1 MEENKFDLNTFIGF
15 LLIGG
20 IIVWMTWGGVKQ
32 DVETDAAAVAD
43 SVQSASTPALT
54 PAVAFDSTGRL
65 LGTDPAQSASAV
77 FAATDSVEQTE
88 EAMAL
93 ENDFMRVS
101 FSNLGAI
108 PNSVVLKGFESYRG
122 DPLDLVAGTGLKY
135 AWNFNLNG
143 ANFST
148 AQLPF
153 SLVQSSNNSL
163 TYNLE
168 TTDGRGLQI
177 TYSLGPDDR
186 FITQKI
192 TNRGL
197 LADGTTTEWSMAPQ
211 VLEKSIK
218 NERNNTAIF
227 YRPEADDVESLSLMG
242 SDDEVADHADWI
254 AFKQQ
259 FFATI
264 IERNEGF
271 NSLEVSQI
279 APESESVE
287 TVKEFS
293 AAYATPNAESWS
305 NTWYFLP
312 TQYHLLEEYN
322 KNFEELIPL
331 GWAIFRWVNKWL
343 VIPVFDRFDAW
354 GWNYGIIILVMALLV
369 KLILSPFQ
377 LRSYLSMAKMRV
389 LKPEMDEINAKHED
403 PMKRQQAVMELYRKT
418 GANPLGGCL
427 PMLFQLP
434 FLIALFR
441 FFPASFELRQQSFLW
456 ADDLSSY
463 DSIFSLPFSIPFY
476 GDHVSLFT
484 LLMAL
489 SMFFYTRMNQQMT
502 PSTGDNAMAKQM
514 QVIQYIMPFM
524 MLFWFNTYASGL
536 SYYYFLAN
544 VISFAQQGIIRKFF
558 IDEDE
563 IHRQIQEKKAQ
574 PKKKSKFQDRL
585 DQMMKEQQRQRKGK

>member
-20 IIVWMTWGGVKQ
+20 IIVWMTWGGVQ
-32 DVETDAAAVAD
+32 QEVETDAAIVAD
-43 SVQSASTPALT
+43 TVESASSPAT
-54 PAVAFDSTGRL
+54 TSDAAFDSTGRL
-65 LGTDPAQSASAV
+65 VGTSPGQNASAV
-77 FAATDSVEQTE
+77 FASTDSVDQTVQ
-88 EAMAL
+88 ATTL
-93 ENDFMRVS
+93 ENEFIKVS

-108 PNSVVLKGFESYRG
+108 PNSVVLKGYESYRG
-122 DPLDLVAGTGLKY
+122 DPLDLVAGTGLQY
-135 AWNFNLNG
+135 AWKFNLNG
-143 ANFST
+143 ASFST

-153 SLVQSSNNSL
+153 NLVQSGNGSL

-177 TYSLGPDDR
+177 TYSLGPEDR

-197 LADGTTTEWSMAPQ
+197 LADESTTEWSMAPQ
-211 VLEKSIK
+211 VLEKSLK

-227 YRPEADDVESLSLMG
+227 YRPKADDVESLSLMG

-271 NSLEVSQI
+271 KSLEVNQI

-287 TVKEFS
+287 TVKEF
-293 AAYATPNAESWS
+293 YATYTTPSSESWS

-463 DSIFSLPFSIPFY
+463 DSIVSLPFSIPFY

-514 QVIQYIMPFM
+514 QVIQYIMPFI

-558 IDEDE
+558 IDEEE
-563 IHRQIQEKKAQ
+563 IHRQIQEKKSQ
-574 PKKKSKFQDRL
+574 PKKKSKFQERL

>member
-20 IIVWMTWGGVKQ
+20 IIVWMTWGGIGQ
-32 DVETDAAAVAD
+32 DIATETSGSADTTIVEGPNEEVLPSADNGTVA
-43 SVQSASTPALT
+43 SFSNSAF
-54 PAVAFDSTGRL
+54 V
-65 LGTDPAQSASAV
+65 
-77 FAATDSVEQTE
+77 TDSVLSTDPVV
-88 EAMAL
+88 L
-93 ENDFMRVS
+93 ENDYVKIV
-101 FSNLGAI
+101 FSKIGAV
-108 PNSVVLKGFESYRG
+108 PNSVLLKDYNAYNG
-122 DPLDLVAGTGLKY
+122 DTVDLFANTDFAYNWKFDV
-135 AWNFNLNG
+135 NG
-143 ANFST
+143 ATYST
-148 AQLPF
+148 SKLPF
-153 SLVQSSNNSL
+153 NVAQESSNEVAFSIQ
-163 TYNLE
+163 
-168 TTDGRGLQI
+168 TTAGNGLQLV
-177 TYSLGPDDR
+177 YKLGPDDR
-186 FITQKI
+186 FMTQEVVNK
-192 TNRGL
+192 GL
-197 LADGTTTEWSMAPQ
+197 LPAESEVEVSMSPQ
-211 VLEKSIK
+211 VLEKSLK

-227 YRPEADDVESLSLMG
+227 YRAAPGDVESLSLMD
-242 SDDEVADHADWI
+242 SDDDVADHADWI

-264 IERNEGF
+264 IKRDGGF
-271 NSLEVSQI
+271 KEVSLAQT
-279 APESESVE
+279 APESETIE

-293 AAYATPNAESWS
+293 ANYAIPSAEKWS

-312 TQYHLLEEYN
+312 TQYHLLEAYN
-322 KNFEELIPL
+322 ENFEELIPL

-343 VIPVFDRFDAW
+343 VIPVFDRFNAW

-389 LKPEMDEINAKHED
+389 LKPEMDEINAKYED

-463 DSIFSLPFSIPFY
+463 DSIVSLPFSIPFY

-514 QVIQYIMPFM
+514 QMIQYFMPVM

-558 IDEDE
+558 IDEEE
-563 IHRQIQEKKAQ
+563 IHRQIQEKKAA
-574 PKKKSKFQDRL
+574 PRKKSKFQERL

>member
-77 FAATDSVEQTE
+77 FAATDSVEQTA

-192 TNRGL
+192 TNR
-197 LADGTTTEWSMAPQ
+197 E
-211 VLEKSIK
+211 
-218 NERNNTAIF
+218 
-227 YRPEADDVESLSLMG
+227 
-242 SDDEVADHADWI
+242 
-254 AFKQQ
+254 
-259 FFATI
+259 
-264 IERNEGF
+264 
-271 NSLEVSQI
+271 
-279 APESESVE
+279 
-287 TVKEFS
+287 
-293 AAYATPNAESWS
+293 
-305 NTWYFLP
+305 
-312 TQYHLLEEYN
+312 
-322 KNFEELIPL
+322 
-331 GWAIFRWVNKWL
+331 
-343 VIPVFDRFDAW
+343 
-354 GWNYGIIILVMALLV
+354 
-369 KLILSPFQ
+369 
-377 LRSYLSMAKMRV
+377 
-389 LKPEMDEINAKHED
+389 
-403 PMKRQQAVMELYRKT
+403 
-418 GANPLGGCL
+418 
-427 PMLFQLP
+427 
-434 FLIALFR
+434 
-441 FFPASFELRQQSFLW
+441 
-456 ADDLSSY
+456 
-463 DSIFSLPFSIPFY
+463 
-476 GDHVSLFT
+476 
-484 LLMAL
+484 
-489 SMFFYTRMNQQMT
+489 
-502 PSTGDNAMAKQM
+502 
-514 QVIQYIMPFM
+514 
-524 MLFWFNTYASGL
+524 
-536 SYYYFLAN
+536 
-544 VISFAQQGIIRKFF
+544 
-558 IDEDE
+558 
-563 IHRQIQEKKAQ
+563 
-574 PKKKSKFQDRL
+574 
-585 DQMMKEQQRQRKGK
+585 KGKV

>member
-20 IIVWMTWGGVKQ
+20 IIVWMTWGGIGQ
-32 DVETDAAAVAD
+32 DIATETSGSADTTIVEGPNEEVLPSADNGTVA
-43 SVQSASTPALT
+43 SFSNSAF
-54 PAVAFDSTGRL
+54 V
-65 LGTDPAQSASAV
+65 
-77 FAATDSVEQTE
+77 TDSVLSTDPVV
-88 EAMAL
+88 L
-93 ENDFMRVS
+93 ENDYVKIV
-101 FSNLGAI
+101 FSKIGAV
-108 PNSVVLKGFESYRG
+108 PNSVLLKDYNAYNG
-122 DPLDLVAGTGLKY
+122 DTVDLFANTDFAYNWKFDV
-135 AWNFNLNG
+135 NG
-143 ANFST
+143 ATYST
-148 AQLPF
+148 SKLPF
-153 SLVQSSNNSL
+153 NVAQESSNEVAFSIQ
-163 TYNLE
+163 
-168 TTDGRGLQI
+168 TTAGNGLQLV
-177 TYSLGPDDR
+177 YKLGPDDR
-186 FITQKI
+186 FMTQEVVNK
-192 TNRGL
+192 GL
-197 LADGTTTEWSMAPQ
+197 LPAESEVEVSMSPQ
-211 VLEKSIK
+211 VLEKSLK

-227 YRPEADDVESLSLMG
+227 YRAAPDDVESLSLMG
-242 SDDEVADHADWI
+242 SDDEVADRADWI

-264 IERNEGF
+264 IQRDAGF
-271 NSLEVSQI
+271 KEVSLAQT
-279 APESESVE
+279 APESETIE

-293 AAYATPNAESWS
+293 ATYAIPSAEKWS

-312 TQYHLLEEYN
+312 TQYHLLEAYN
-322 KNFEELIPL
+322 ENFEELIPL

-343 VIPVFDRFDAW
+343 VIPVFDRFNAW

-463 DSIFSLPFSIPFY
+463 DSIVSLPFSIPFY

-514 QVIQYIMPFM
+514 QMIQYFMPVM

-558 IDEDE
+558 IDEEE
-563 IHRQIQEKKAQ
+563 IHRQIQEKKAA
-574 PKKKSKFQDRL
+574 PRKKSKFQERL

>member
-20 IIVWMTWGGVKQ
+20 IIVWMTWGGIGQ
-32 DVETDAAAVAD
+32 DIATETSGSADTTIVEGPNEEVLPSADNGTVA
-43 SVQSASTPALT
+43 SFSNSAF
-54 PAVAFDSTGRL
+54 V
-65 LGTDPAQSASAV
+65 
-77 FAATDSVEQTE
+77 TDSVLSTE
-88 EAMAL
+88 PVVL
-93 ENDFMRVS
+93 ENDYVKIV
-101 FSNLGAI
+101 FSKIGAV
-108 PNSVVLKGFESYRG
+108 PNSVLLKDYNAYNG
-122 DPLDLVAGTGLKY
+122 DTVDLFANTDFAYNWKFDV
-135 AWNFNLNG
+135 NG
-143 ANFST
+143 ATYST
-148 AQLPF
+148 SKLPF
-153 SLVQSSNNSL
+153 NVAQKSSNEVAFSIQ
-163 TYNLE
+163 
-168 TTDGRGLQI
+168 TTAGNGLQLV
-177 TYSLGPDDR
+177 YKLGPDDR
-186 FITQKI
+186 FMTQEVVNK
-192 TNRGL
+192 GL
-197 LADGTTTEWSMAPQ
+197 LPAESEVEVSMSPQ
-211 VLEKSIK
+211 VLEKSLK

-227 YRPEADDVESLSLMG
+227 YRAAHDDVESLSLMG
-242 SDDEVADHADWI
+242 SDDEVADRADWI

-264 IERNEGF
+264 IQRDGGF
-271 NSLEVSQI
+271 KEVSLAQT
-279 APESESVE
+279 APESETIE

-293 AAYATPNAESWS
+293 ATYAIPSAEKWS

-312 TQYHLLEEYN
+312 TQYHLLEAYN
-322 KNFEELIPL
+322 ENFEELIPL

-343 VIPVFDRFDAW
+343 VIPVFDRFNAW

-463 DSIFSLPFSIPFY
+463 DSIVSLPFSIPFY

-514 QVIQYIMPFM
+514 QMIQYFMPVM

-558 IDEDE
+558 IDEEE
-563 IHRQIQEKKAQ
+563 IHRQIQEKKAA
-574 PKKKSKFQDRL
+574 PRKKSKFQERL